1 MSSQLIDYSDLQMRA
16 MRTIPRQALAQVAE
30 SGLPGNHH
38 FYITFRT
45 GHPGVRIA
53 GSLLAQ
59 YPDEMTIVLQHV
71 FSGLEVDED
80 GFDVTLSFSGR
91 SEPLR
96 IPFDALV
103 KFVDPAAEFGIQFGA
118 AAEGDDGGGAG
129 TAPAAENPTDHGADS
144 GESPPPERPRTTG
157 DVVALDAF
165 RKKNG

>member
-16 MRTIPRQALAQVAE
+16 MRSIPRQALAQVAE
-30 SGLPGNHH
+30 GGLPGNHH

-53 GSLLAQ
+53 DSLLAQ

-91 SEPLR
+91 SEALR
-96 IPFDALV
+96 IPFEALV

-118 AAEGDDGGGAG
+118 AAEGEGGGDAG
-129 TAPAAENPTDHGADS
+129 TAAGAEDPGDRGAD
-144 GESPPPERPRTTG
+144 GAEPPPPGPPKATG
-157 DVVALDAF
+157 DVIALDSF